1 VHNPLLSATQR
12 VAGKLVMGWPLGL
25 VAGVLVSVGCEYGYY
40 LAVER
45 PVLRAARG
53 RAKLIWSTQK

>member
-1 VHNPLLSATQR
+1 
-12 VAGKLVMGWPLGL
+12 MGWPLGL